1 MLLRRCFLLGCL
13 ILFAGTS
20 AKGEI
25 DDEYDAPPNDQRA
38 PLPPPA
44 LVAPK
49 VDSSQNRPP
58 PVKSN
63 VEQKPVVAAA
73 AAAPAR
79 PPAPSQAQRAASLP
93 PTPLGTSAECKSD
106 VQRYCTNGADKIITN
121 LKVLQCVDELDNV
134 SAPDPCRPSLLNR
147 AHFISRQ

>member
-25 DDEYDAPPNDQRA
+25 DDPNDEYDAPPNDQRA
-38 PLPPPA
+38 PPPPPPPPPA
-44 LVAPK
+44 VVAPK

-63 VEQKPVVAAA
+63 VEQKPVVTAG
-73 AAAPAR
+73 PAR
-79 PPAPSQAQRAASLP
+79 PPAPPQAQRVASLP

-134 SAPDPCRPSLLNR
+134 SAPNLVD
-147 AHFISRQ
+147 